1 MTLVVPIA
9 RPDILLVRTLSRRAI
24 EPGVHGTSF
33 STRTSGGRLN
43 LGLAQPYVRYSVSY
57 RQQSGKLNRHSHSL
71 TSLILAFPFSFSL
84 SLFLF
89 LFPSLPPR
97 ATYVQEREEKEG
109 RGERGG
115 GNEKCTY
122 TRPAVRPAGRF
133 TRKAKVRQS
142 RAGRRQSSP
151 VLKRV
156 PTIHTVTH
164 SPSSDPRPA

>member
-1 MTLVVPIA
+1 MTLVVPAPISSSSAPYLTA
-9 RPDILLVRTLSRRAI
+9 RSCP
-24 EPGVHGTSF
+24 VHGTSS

-43 LGLAQPYVRYSVSY
+43 LGLAQPYVRYSASY
-57 RQQSGKLNRHSHSL
+57 RQQSGKLNRCSHSL
-71 TSLILAFPFSFSL
+71 TSLILVPFLFLSLPLSL
-84 SLFLF
+84 SL
-89 LFPSLPPR
+89 PLPLP
-97 ATYVQEREEKEG
+97 ACYVCARKG
-109 RGERGG
+109 RKRGEGGG
-115 GNEKCTY
+115 GNEECTY
-122 TRPAVRPAGRF
+122 TRPAVRSAGRF